1 MGFTEQNV
9 LNPKLLFLKGS
20 NLAPESV
27 SMLRAAKTIV
37 LQGCDVVNTSEH
49 TGVMAAKRATPTS
62 ATCFAAG
69 NANMTNCAKKTGM
82 PRISMHYFPKDET
95 LRQKWIRFVR
105 IRNSQERFRSEE
117 TVSFVFRSFRRK
129 LF

>member
-37 LQGCDVVNTSEH
+37 LQGCDVVNTLEH

-62 ATCFAAG
+62 ATYRAAG
-69 NANMTNCAKKTGM
+69 KHRRRSGRRGRTGSSFAKQDDSAHVM
-82 PRISMHYFPKDET
+82 FC
-95 LRQKWIRFVR
+95 LR
-105 IRNSQERFRSEE
+105 
-117 TVSFVFRSFRRK
+117 
-129 LF
+129 